1 LDAGVRGKFSNEIAL
16 PVPDADARA
25 QILERISKR
34 MRMSP
39 SVDLAQVSCFATF
52 TSTIAPH
59 HLVDCCC
66 DALFALFQISRS
78 TPGYVGQDLKAL
90 LRAAGMT
97 AVKRI
102 IESGLVSPAPAGD
115 ILARQ
120 LMGKSVSASVPP
132 TENENFAAEET
143 GSAVVGSDLTPL
155 FTAATDNCG
164 MTDSEVPMIEDDE
177 HESSANPVN
186 TLYTQENNS
195 SQFSTSDVVAAT
207 ETEPDASQQFCI
219 GEANTASRGSA
230 KDFSNCF
237 VEMSDI
243 STAMK
248 SIIPAAKREGF
259 AVVPEVMWKDIGA
272 LREVRSEIR
281 SSLLEPIRYPDLF
294 KRLNLTVP
302 AGIML
307 FGPPGCGKTLLA
319 KAVANES
326 GSNFI
331 SVKGP
336 ELLSMYVGE
345 SESQVRQVFSR
356 ARSSAPCV
364 VFFDEL
370 DALCPRRGSG
380 FDGGSSS
387 GVSERVVNQLLTELD
402 GLESR
407 RQVYIIA
414 ATNRLEL
421 IDDAMLRPG
430 RLGKLL
436 YVPLPTLEDRVGIL
450 QALTRNL
457 DVAGDGSEDQVS
469 LAAVAADPR
478 TDGFSGADLSQLVI
492 EAGYAVVNEWR
503 QQMSTEDVMM
513 SDQLPDVNS
522 IPTTIRMR
530 HFEAALRRTRPSV
543 SASERRRYLAAV
555 SHLTLQRCH

>member
-1 LDAGVRGKFSNEIAL
+1 LISLRLAAL
-16 PVPDADARA
+16 PA
-25 QILERISKR
+25 
-34 MRMSP
+34 
-39 SVDLAQVSCFATF
+39 F
-52 TSTIAPH
+52 TITIAPH
-59 HLVDCCC
+59 HLVDPCC
-66 DALFALFQISRS
+66 DALFQISRS

-102 IESGLVSPAPAGD
+102 IESGLVSPVPAGD

-120 LMGKSVSASVPP
+120 LMGKPVSASVPP

-155 FTAATDNCG
+155 FTAATDNCV
-164 MTDSEVPMIEDDE
+164 MSDSEVPMIEDDE
-177 HESSANPVN
+177 QESIANPVN

-195 SQFSTSDVVAAT
+195 SQFSTSDVVAVT
-207 ETEPDASQQFCI
+207 ETEPDASQQFCT

-243 STAMK
+243 STALK

-457 DVAGDGSEDQVS
+457 DIAGDGCEDPVS

-503 QQMSTEDVMM
+503 ELMSTEDVTM

-543 SASERRRYLAAV
+543 SESERRRYTTAV
-555 SHLTLQRCH
+555 SCLTLYRCFALTELYVYFFSQV